1 MIGSIPI
8 LGANKMNLIMENK
21 DKLKHVSFA
30 GIDSNT
36 DREELR
42 RIQDEFPIV
51 EFGVLMSRNW
61 FENGNRYMSPS
72 DIERFRGLNLCAHLC
87 GKIARDFMK
96 GDTSL
101 LDGTYPYWKTMF
113 KRIQVNVAPYGF
125 SDGIDWSGEQ
135 EVYIQ
140 CKPNLYDNYENSR
153 GVGML
158 IDNSGGRGIEEE
170 WIVYPTK
177 EKIGYAGG
185 LNPSNVVAKTASLIN
200 NDSVGD
206 FWIDMESGVRDEDD
220 WFSIEKVRAVLN
232 NLKENGLV

>member
-1 MIGSIPI
+1 
-8 LGANKMNLIMENK
+8 MENK

-30 GIDSNT
+30 GIDRNT
-36 DREELR
+36 YREELC

-72 DIERFRGLNLCAHLC
+72 DIERFKGLNLCAHLC
-87 GKIARDFMK
+87 GKLARDFMN
-96 GDTSL
+96 GDVGL

-113 KRIQVNVAPYGF
+113 NRIQVNVAPYG
-125 SDGIDWSGEQ
+125 SSEGIDWSGEQ
-135 EVYIQ
+135 EVYVQ
-140 CKPNLYDNYENSR
+140 CKPNQYDNYENSR

-158 IDNSGGRGIEEE
+158 IDNSGGRGIDEE
-170 WIVYPTK
+170 WTVYPTK

-185 LNPSNVVAKTASLIN
+185 LNPSNVVAKTSSLMD
-200 NDSVGD
+200 NDSVGE

-232 NLKENGLV
+232 NLKESGLI

>member
-1 MIGSIPI
+1 
-8 LGANKMNLIMENK
+8 MENK
-21 DKLKHVSFA
+21 NKLKHVSFA
-30 GIDSNT
+30 AIDRNT
-36 DREELR
+36 DREELC
-42 RIQDEFPIV
+42 RIQEEFPMV

-72 DIERFRGLNLCAHLC
+72 DIERFSGLNLCAHLC
-87 GKIARDFMK
+87 GKMARDFMK
-96 GDTSL
+96 GDVGL
-101 LDGTYPYWKTMF
+101 LDETYPYWKTMF

-135 EVYIQ
+135 EVYVQ
-140 CKPNLYDNYENSR
+140 CKPNRYDNYENSR

-158 IDNSGGRGIEEE
+158 IDNSGGRGIDEE

-185 LNPSNVVAKTASLIN
+185 LNPSNVVTKTASLMD

-220 WFSIEKVRAVLN
+220 WFSIEKVRAVLD
-232 NLKENGLV
+232 NLKDNGLI

>member
-1 MIGSIPI
+1 M
-8 LGANKMNLIMENK
+8 GANKMNLIMENK
-21 DKLKHVSFA
+21 NKLKHVSFA
-30 GIDSNT
+30 GIDRNT
-36 DREELR
+36 DREELH
-42 RIQDEFPIV
+42 RIQEAFPIV

-61 FENGNRYMSPS
+61 FENGKRYMCPS
-72 DIERFRGLNLCAHLC
+72 DIERFSGLNLCAHLC
-87 GKIARDFMK
+87 GKMARDFMK
-96 GDTSL
+96 GDVGL
-101 LDGTYPYWKTMF
+101 LDETYPYWKNMF

-135 EVYIQ
+135 EVYVQ

-158 IDNSGGRGIEEE
+158 IDNSGGRGIDEE
-170 WIVYPTK
+170 WTVYTTK

-185 LNPSNVVAKTASLIN
+185 LNPSNVVTKTASLMN

-220 WFSIEKVRAVLN
+220 WFSIEKVRAVLD
-232 NLKENGLV
+232 NLKESGLI